1 MKKKIIGIACIDSQR
16 GIGYKNN
23 LLFQIKEDLQF
34 FQEKTLLSGSKDKKN
49 AIIMGR
55 HTFHSIGKSLP
66 NRVNCIITSKTNSFC
81 SLSDCFFNNISDC
94 LEELESNTLIEKI
107 FVIGGGQI
115 YQYFMDRLLFDE
127 IYITHVETEKK
138 ADCFFPLIPFSI
150 YSKIEKI
157 KGLEFPDKYNI
168 GFYHLKKS
176 EYSNTI
182 PCLHDKFISCMTKH
196 STNEFQYLKLLRKVL
211 HDGNERKTRNGNT
224 FSLFGEKMEF
234 DIQSCFPLLTT
245 KKMYFKG
252 IFKELLWFLNGQT
265 DSKLLE
271 KDGVNIWKGN
281 SAKETLQKIG
291 LSQYKEGDCGPVY
304 GFQWRHFNEP
314 YKNCEEPYNGGI
326 DQLQNIINEIKSNPS
341 SRRLFMSAWN
351 PCQLDKMVLPPCH
364 VSYQFYVRDCRY
376 LDCSMY
382 QRSGDLFL
390 GVPFNIASTSLL
402 VYILSNICN
411 LQPGKVILT
420 IGDAHIYENHVDAVK
435 EQLKRFPST
444 PPTLYI
450 KEPIDKLENI
460 PYENF
465 EVINYNPA
473 SSIRAEMAV

>member
-1 MKKKIIGIACIDSQR
+1 MKKRIIGITCIDSQG

-34 FQEKTLLSGSKDKKN
+34 FKETTSLCGSTDKKN

-55 HTFHSIGKSLP
+55 NTFESIGKCLP
-66 NRVNCIITSKTNSFC
+66 NRINCIITSKPISFC
-81 SLSDCFFNNISDC
+81 SSTDCFFDNISNC
-94 LEELESNTLIEKI
+94 LEELQRNPLIAKI
-107 FVIGGGQI
+107 FVIGGEKI

-127 IYITHVETEKK
+127 IYITHVESERK
-138 ADCFFPLIPFSI
+138 ADCFFPLIPFSV
-150 YSKIEKI
+150 YFNIEKI
-157 KGLEFPDKYNI
+157 KGLELPYKYNV

-182 PCLHDKFISCMTKH
+182 PCLHDKFMTTMIKQ
-196 STNEFQYLKLLRKVL
+196 SANEFQYLKLLHKVL
-211 HDGNERKTRNGNT
+211 HTGNERKTRNGKT

-234 DIQSCFPLLTT
+234 NIQSNFPLLTT

-252 IFKELLWFLNGQT
+252 ILKELLWFLNGQT

-291 LSQYKEGDCGPVY
+291 LSQYEEGDCGPVY

-314 YKNCEEPYNGGI
+314 YKNCHETYKGGI
-326 DQLQNIINEIKSNPS
+326 DQLQNIINEIKSNPT

-351 PCQLDKMVLPPCH
+351 PCQLDEMVLPPCH

-411 LQPGKVILT
+411 LEPGKVILT
-420 IGDAHIYENHVDAVK
+420 IGDAHIYENHVNAVN

-450 KEPIDKLENI
+450 KEPISKLENI
-460 PYENF
+460 SYENF

-473 SSIRAEMAV
+473 SPIRAEMMV

>member
-1 MKKKIIGIACIDSQR
+1 MKKKIIGIACIDSQC

-23 LLFQIKEDLQF
+23 LLFQIKEDLEF
-34 FQEKTLLSGSKDKKN
+34 FQQRTTICSSREKKN

-55 HTFHSIGKSLP
+55 NTFDSIGRCLP
-66 NRVNCIITSKTNSFC
+66 NRINCIITSKTISLNSLNC
-81 SLSDCFFNNISDC
+81 CFDNISDC
-94 LEELESNTLIEKI
+94 LEELECNPMIEKI
-107 FVIGGGQI
+107 FVIGGEKI

-127 IYITHVETEKK
+127 LFITHVESKRTT
-138 ADCFFPLIPFSI
+138 DCFFPSIPFYV
-150 YSKIEKI
+150 YSNIEKI
-157 KGLEFPDKYNI
+157 KGLELPDRTNV
-168 GFYHLKKS
+168 GFYHLTKS
-176 EYSNTI
+176 EYSNII
-182 PCLHDKFISCMTKH
+182 PCLYEKFMSSMIKKSA
-196 STNEFQYLKLLRKVL
+196 NEFEYLKLLYKVL
-211 HDGNERKTRNGNT
+211 HYGNVRKTRNGKT

-234 DIQSCFPLLTT
+234 DVHSSFPLLTT

-252 IFKELLWFLNGQT
+252 IVKELLWFLNGQT

-271 KDGVNIWKGN
+271 KDGVTIWKGN
-281 SAKETLQKIG
+281 SAKETLEKIG
-291 LSQYKEGDCGPVY
+291 LSEYEEGDCGPVY

-314 YKNCEEPYNGGI
+314 YKNCKEIYKGGV
-326 DQLQNIINEIKSNPS
+326 DQLQNIINEIKTNPT

-351 PCQLDKMVLPPCH
+351 PCQLQEMVLPPCH
-364 VSYQFYVRDCRY
+364 VSYQFYVRDCQY

-420 IGDAHIYENHVDAVK
+420 IGDVHIYENHVDSVK

-450 KEPIDKLENI
+450 KEAIDKLENI

-473 SSIRAEMAV
+473 SSIRAQMMV